1 MGNSNSSQRADF
13 LHRDH
18 RQFRPLAADRGE
30 HSRAHQSEV
39 ADDIQVDQ
47 TAEQTSG
54 LDPSRRESRSEI
66 NIYGTFRR
74 QISSRSTIVQRE
86 TGETIGTD
94 AIVYEQEERPLV
106 NMEDLGMRD
115 APITHVAAAPLAR
128 RQSTMSRLGSRM
140 LPNTVARG
148 LLNNGEE
155 TAAEGRA
162 HRMGFSGRRWN
173 EEEFQRLGDGH
184 RARRAINNLF
194 RSARTTTS
202 NPRRHT
208 IRGPYPAP
216 YANGQFTSD
225 VPDDAT
231 TTALSPSAEVHPGSP
246 SNVVRRPTR
255 LARVRESLS
264 LPIHNLFNHSA
275 EPSSYEAAPRT
286 PPRRPSRVAFAD
298 DSDHLLPPLSTMDH
312 RLDLD
317 DAPHE
322 LDAVE
327 PEARNVLSN
336 SRLSQNGIRRLPHA
350 LRSRSTRLIRRG
362 EHPPLSQVLQLAAAS
377 IAAQLS
383 GSPGPSTPGTRS
395 TGSNAL
401 DGPIQNFVRTL
412 QEAADAQ
419 AGESADPT
427 GSPDGSLP
435 PVNFLRVFQFPN
447 AEAPSTTPSLSG
459 TTPATGP
466 ARAEILDDTTAATNN
481 ERTVTLVL
489 VGVRS
494 MPSNGEGSGEESTLG
509 PSLDALLSMPFFPTT
524 NVLRS
529 GASGALLRRS
539 EARSRLNSRR
549 NSMTNFSSFPG
560 QYDSQRHHR
569 ARSTI
574 NRSPTEST
582 LPTPQ
587 PDPLPTLLSESPPG
601 PHPPPS
607 TPADARSGAAT
618 PNRRPSSA
626 SAIHAPNLPHLEE
639 HPSVMSEGNST
650 DTHINAAR
658 QRRRSDSEF
667 ARRPELSS
675 GATRRNGVVE
685 PDNAPQSGGRSWL
698 IYVVGT
704 NVSPD
709 HPAFTMPTLF
719 TDNPT
724 YEDMQ
729 LLSTLLGPVKPP
741 VATQDDV
748 ASAGGVYTLVQGAES
763 LVGQPRGGDEEATI
777 AIIAGDHCLICL
789 CDFDAKEEVRQLN
802 KCGHV
807 YHRECVDEVSHP
819 CRLVYARSVTD
830 STLSGSS
837 PGETLVPC
845 AEDRVST
852 KSHLLLRRQLLPEQ
866 SRFSLRNPHPSQNTL
881 LSPVPQHCCMLGPVH
896 QVGFDCGGH
905 LFHSKAPLSS
915 LRAFQRTCCFL
926 DGCTAWDGSSTTG
939 EKQRDLG
946 CDEGTCFFSPASRGR

>member
-1 MGNSNSSQRADF
+1 MSDRGDNARRHESGMTE
-13 LHRDH
+13 
-18 RQFRPLAADRGE
+18 RPLVGQIAERPS
-30 HSRAHQSEV
+30 SR
-39 ADDIQVDQ
+39 D
-47 TAEQTSG
+47 
-54 LDPSRRESRSEI
+54 RSEI

-74 QISSRSTIVQRE
+74 QISSQSITVQRE

-128 RQSTMSRLGSRM
+128 RPSTMSRLGSRM
-140 LPNTVARG
+140 LPSTVARG
-148 LLNNGEE
+148 LLNSGEE

-162 HRMGFSGRRWN
+162 HRMGLSGRRWN
-173 EEEFQRLGDGH
+173 EEEFQRLGDGNRPRRTINTIF
-184 RARRAINNLF
+184 RASRANNLN
-194 RSARTTTS
+194 T
-202 NPRRHT
+202 RRHT
-208 IRGPYPAP
+208 IRGPLPAQF
-216 YANGQFTSD
+216 ANGQAIRD
-225 VPDDAT
+225 EPEDAN
-231 TTALSPSAEVHPGSP
+231 LSSSPEVHTASP
-246 SNVVRRPTR
+246 SNSVRRRAR
-255 LARVRESLS
+255 LSRVRDSLS
-264 LPIHNLFNHSA
+264 FPIHHLLNHSA
-275 EPSSYEAAPRT
+275 ESSSHPAAPRT
-286 PPRRPSRVAFAD
+286 PPRRPSRVALAD

-312 RLDLD
+312 RLDID

-336 SRLSQNGIRRLPHA
+336 SRLSQNGMRRLPHA

-383 GSPGPSTPGTRS
+383 GNPTPLTSGIRS
-395 TGSNAL
+395 IGNDAL

-419 AGESADPT
+419 AGESTDPS
-427 GSPDGSLP
+427 GGPDSSLP

-447 AEAPSTTPSLSG
+447 TDATSATASLTGTAATPTHASG
-459 TTPATGP
+459 
-466 ARAEILDDTTAATNN
+466 ESLDDTTTEINN

-494 MPSNGEGSGEESTLG
+494 MPSNSEGHGEESTLG

-539 EARSRLNSRR
+539 EARSRINSRR
-549 NSMTNFSSFPG
+549 NSMTNFSSFPA

-569 ARSTI
+569 TRNTT
-574 NRSPTEST
+574 NRSPTEAS
-582 LPTPQ
+582 LPIPTSNAM
-587 PDPLPTLLSESPPG
+587 PTLLPESPPG
-601 PHPPPS
+601 PNPPPS

-626 SAIHAPNLPHLEE
+626 SAVHSSNLPHLDE
-639 HPSVMSEGNST
+639 HPAVMSDDSPT
-650 DTHINAAR
+650 DTNLNTAR

-675 GATRRNGVVE
+675 GASRRNGVVE
-685 PDNAPQSGGRSWL
+685 PDNVPPGGGRSWL

-719 TDNPT
+719 TDNPS

-748 ASAGGVYTLVQGAES
+748 SSAGGVYNLAQGPES
-763 LVGQPRGGDEEATI
+763 LIGQPLTNEEPTI
-777 AIIAGDHCLICL
+777 AILAGDRCLICL
-789 CDFDAKEEVRQLN
+789 GDYEVEDEIRKLN
-802 KCGHV
+802 NCQHV
-807 YHRECVDEVSHP
+807 YHRECIDEVSI
-819 CRLVYARSVTD
+819 
-830 STLSGSS
+830 SS
-837 PGETLVPC
+837 ALIHI
-845 AEDRVST
+845 
-852 KSHLLLRRQLLPEQ
+852 KSIANSLL
-866 SRFSLRNPHPSQNTL
+866 
-881 LSPVPQHCCMLGPVH
+881 
-896 QVGFDCGGH
+896 
-905 LFHSKAPLSS
+905 
-915 LRAFQRTCCFL
+915 
-926 DGCTAWDGSSTTG
+926 
-939 EKQRDLG
+939 
-946 CDEGTCFFSPASRGR
+946 

>member
-1 MGNSNSSQRADF
+1 MGNSASSPRPDF
-13 LHRDH
+13 LQ
-18 RQFRPLAADRGE
+18 RQPRRFRQLRSDRGE
-30 HSRAHQSEV
+30 GDRALEDENTDRPLGVPRAQRSRSLER
-39 ADDIQVDQ
+39 
-47 TAEQTSG
+47 
-54 LDPSRRESRSEI
+54 SRRQSRSEI

-74 QISSRSTIVQRE
+74 QISSQSITVQRE

-128 RQSTMSRLGSRM
+128 RPSTMSRLGSRM
-140 LPNTVARG
+140 LPSAVARS
-148 LLNNGEE
+148 LLNSGEE
-155 TAAEGRA
+155 TAAEGEA
-162 HRMGFSGRRWN
+162 HRMGLSGRRWN
-173 EEEFQRLGDGH
+173 EEEFQRLADGN
-184 RARRAINNLF
+184 RPRRTINTIF
-194 RSARTTTS
+194 RTSRTTTTS
-202 NPRRHT
+202 NSRRHT
-208 IRGPYPAP
+208 IRGPFTTP
-216 YANGQFTSD
+216 YARGQPLGD
-225 VPDDAT
+225 EPEEE
-231 TTALSPSAEVHPGSP
+231 SPSLFLP
-246 SNVVRRPTR
+246 SSDISAAAAPSEPASRRGR
-255 LARVRESLS
+255 RSRVRNSLS
-264 LPIHNLFNHSA
+264 FPLHSLFSHSS
-275 EPSSYEAAPRT
+275 ESSTHQVAPRT

-317 DAPHE
+317 DSPHE

-336 SRLSQNGIRRLPHA
+336 SRLSQNGMRRLPHA

-383 GSPGPSTPGTRS
+383 GHPSPLASGIRS
-395 TGSNAL
+395 MGNDVL

-419 AGESADPT
+419 AGENMIPSGSA
-427 GSPDGSLP
+427 DGSLP

-447 AEAPSTTPSLSG
+447 TEPAPSTASSSG
-459 TTPATGP
+459 PTAAADHPPGENLDDPATG
-466 ARAEILDDTTAATNN
+466 TNN

-494 MPSNGEGSGEESTLG
+494 MPSNGEGSGEESALG

-539 EARSRLNSRR
+539 EARSRLSSRR
-549 NSMTNFSSFPG
+549 NSMTNFSSFPA

-569 ARSTI
+569 PRNTVS
-574 NRSPTEST
+574 RSPTEST
-582 LPTPQ
+582 LPTSQ
-587 PDPLPTLLSESPPG
+587 PSSMPTVLSESPPG
-601 PHPPPS
+601 PNPPPS
-607 TPADARSGAAT
+607 TPADARSGTAT

-626 SAIHAPNLPHLEE
+626 SAIHSPNLPHLDE
-639 HPSVMSEGNST
+639 HPSIMSDNNSSDASLNT
-650 DTHINAAR
+650 AR

-685 PDNAPQSGGRSWL
+685 PDNAPQTGGRSWL

-709 HPAFTMPTLF
+709 HPAFTMPSLF
-719 TDNPT
+719 TDSPS

-748 ASAGGVYTLVQGAES
+748 VSAGGVYNLVQGPES
-763 LVGQPRGGDEEATI
+763 LVGQSVVGEGEPSI
-777 AIIAGDHCLICL
+777 AILAGDRCLICL
-789 CDFDAKEEVRQLN
+789 CDYEAKEEVRRLG
-802 KCGHV
+802 KCQHM
-807 YHRECVDEVSHP
+807 YHRECIDEV
-819 CRLVYARSVTD
+819 
-830 STLSGSS
+830 
-837 PGETLVPC
+837 
-845 AEDRVST
+845 
-852 KSHLLLRRQLLPEQ
+852 RR
-866 SRFSLRNPHPSQNTL
+866 F
-881 LSPVPQHCCMLGPVH
+881 
-896 QVGFDCGGH
+896 
-905 LFHSKAPLSS
+905 
-915 LRAFQRTCCFL
+915 
-926 DGCTAWDGSSTTG
+926 
-939 EKQRDLG
+939 
-946 CDEGTCFFSPASRGR
+946 

>member
-1 MGNSNSSQRADF
+1 MHFVDNVVLILTSTRMGNSTSSQRADF
-13 LHRDH
+13 LQRHPRRF
-18 RQFRPLAADRGE
+18 RQLVSDRSEADRRHE
-30 HSRAHQSEV
+30 HEAAPTAGQHVEPSTTLDRSRS
-39 ADDIQVDQ
+39 
-47 TAEQTSG
+47 
-54 LDPSRRESRSEI
+54 ESRSEI

-74 QISSRSTIVQRE
+74 QISSQSVTVQRE
-86 TGETIGTD
+86 TGATIGTD
-94 AIVYEQEERPLV
+94 AIVYEQEERSLV

-128 RQSTMSRLGSRM
+128 RPSTMSRLGSRM
-140 LPNTVARG
+140 LPSAVARG
-148 LLNNGEE
+148 LLNSGEE

-162 HRMGFSGRRWN
+162 HRMGLSGRRWN
-173 EEEFQRLGDGH
+173 EEDFQRLGDGNRPRRTIH
-184 RARRAINNLF
+184 AIFRTSRTTNSNSRPHTNRSGRLAAQYANRQQIRDGPEEPNTTYFSPSPEVPTTSPSSSARRRAR
-194 RSARTTTS
+194 
-202 NPRRHT
+202 
-208 IRGPYPAP
+208 
-216 YANGQFTSD
+216 
-225 VPDDAT
+225 
-231 TTALSPSAEVHPGSP
+231 LS
-246 SNVVRRPTR
+246 
-255 LARVRESLS
+255 RVRESLS
-264 LPIHNLFNHSA
+264 FPLHNLFTHSA
-275 EPSSYEAAPRT
+275 EASNQPAVPRT

-336 SRLSQNGIRRLPHA
+336 SRLSQNGMRRLPHA

-362 EHPPLSQVLQLAAAS
+362 EHPPLLQVLQLATAS

-383 GSPGPSTPGTRS
+383 GHAGPLTSGIRS
-395 TGSNAL
+395 MGNDAL

-419 AGESADPT
+419 SGENMNPS
-427 GSPDGSLP
+427 GNPDGSLP

-447 AEAPSTTPSLSG
+447 TEPASTMASFSG
-459 TTPATGP
+459 TAAGADHSP
-466 ARAEILDDTTAATNN
+466 EENVDDWTAGTNN
-481 ERTVTLVL
+481 DRTVTLVL

-494 MPSNGEGSGEESTLG
+494 MPSNSEGSGEESTLG

-539 EARSRLNSRR
+539 ETRSRLHSRR
-549 NSMTNFSSFPG
+549 NSMTNFSSFPA

-569 ARSTI
+569 PRNTT
-574 NRSPTEST
+574 NRSPTEPSS
-582 LPTPQ
+582 PTPQ
-587 PDPLPTLLSESPPG
+587 PNSMPTSLSDSPPG

-626 SAIHAPNLPHLEE
+626 SAIHSANIPHVEE
-639 HPSVMSEGNST
+639 HPSNMSGDNST
-650 DTHINAAR
+650 DTYLNTAR

-685 PDNAPQSGGRSWL
+685 PDNAPQSGARSWL

-719 TDNPT
+719 TDSPS

-748 ASAGGVYTLVQGAES
+748 ISAGGVYNLVQGPES
-763 LVGQPRGGDEEATI
+763 LIGQSLATDDEPTI
-777 AIIAGDHCLICL
+777 AILAGDRCLICL
-789 CDFDAKEEVRQLN
+789 CDYDAKEDVRQLS
-802 KCGHV
+802 KCQHV
-807 YHRECVDEVSHP
+807 YHRECIDEVSY
-819 CRLVYARSVTD
+819 L
-830 STLSGSS
+830 
-837 PGETLVPC
+837 
-845 AEDRVST
+845 
-852 KSHLLLRRQLLPEQ
+852 
-866 SRFSLRNPHPSQNTL
+866 
-881 LSPVPQHCCMLGPVH
+881 
-896 QVGFDCGGH
+896 
-905 LFHSKAPLSS
+905 
-915 LRAFQRTCCFL
+915 
-926 DGCTAWDGSSTTG
+926 
-939 EKQRDLG
+939 
-946 CDEGTCFFSPASRGR
+946 

>member
-1 MGNSNSSQRADF
+1 MQ
-13 LHRDH
+13 RDH
-18 RQFRPLAADRGE
+18 RRFRQLVSDRGE
-30 HSRAHQSEV
+30 SGRPHESQATEQPQ
-39 ADDIQVDQ
+39 ADQ
-47 TAEQTSG
+47 TAEQPLSPDR
-54 LDPSRRESRSEI
+54 LRHESRSDI
-66 NIYGTFRR
+66 NMYGTFTR
-74 QISSRSTIVQRE
+74 QISSQSITVQRE

-94 AIVYEQEERPLV
+94 SIVYEQEERPLV
-106 NMEDLGMRD
+106 NMEDLRMRD
-115 APITHVAAAPLAR
+115 APITHVVAAPLAR

-140 LPNTVARG
+140 LPSAVARG
-148 LLNNGEE
+148 LLSSGEE

-162 HRMGFSGRRWN
+162 HRMGLSGRRWN
-173 EEEFQRLGDGH
+173 EEEFESLGEG
-184 RARRAINNLF
+184 RRSRRTINNIF
-194 RSARTTTS
+194 RAARTNTS
-202 NPRRHT
+202 NLRRHT
-208 IRGPYPAP
+208 IRGPFPAQ
-216 YANGQFTSD
+216 YADGQLIRDEPEANTTNLETPTMPHTS
-225 VPDDAT
+225 
-231 TTALSPSAEVHPGSP
+231 SP
-246 SNVVRRPTR
+246 SNSARRRAR
-255 LARVRESLS
+255 LSRVRESLS
-264 LPIHNLFNHSA
+264 FPLHNPFHHSV
-275 EPSSYEAAPRT
+275 ETSNNQNAPRA
-286 PPRRPSRVAFAD
+286 PPRRPSRGAYAD

-336 SRLSQNGIRRLPHA
+336 TRLAQNGMRRLPHA

-383 GSPGPSTPGTRS
+383 GNPSPLSSGMRS
-395 TGSNAL
+395 RGADAI

-419 AGESADPT
+419 AGDGIDPS
-427 GSPDGSLP
+427 GRLDGSLP

-447 AEAPSTTPSLSG
+447 TDG
-459 TTPATGP
+459 TPAATSSTGNVS
-466 ARAEILDDTTAATNN
+466 AASQTTGENLDDTAAGAHN

-494 MPSNGEGSGEESTLG
+494 MPSNTEGSGEESTLG
-509 PSLDALLSMPFFPTT
+509 PSLDALLSLPFFPTT

-539 EARSRLNSRR
+539 EARSRLNNRR
-549 NSMTNFSSFPG
+549 NSMTNFSSFPA

-569 ARSTI
+569 TRSTVT
-574 NRSPTEST
+574 RSPAEST
-582 LPTPQ
+582 LPTSQ
-587 PDPLPTLLSESPPG
+587 PSSMPTVLSESPPG

-626 SAIHAPNLPHLEE
+626 SAIHSPHLPHLEE
-639 HPSVMSEGNST
+639 HPPAMSVENPT
-650 DTHINAAR
+650 DPNLNTPR

-685 PDNAPQSGGRSWL
+685 PDHAPPSGGRSWL

-709 HPAFTMPTLF
+709 HPAFFLPTLF
-719 TDNPT
+719 TDNPS

-748 ASAGGVYTLVQGAES
+748 TSAGGVYILAQGPES
-763 LVGQPRGGDEEATI
+763 LVGQPVNNNEIPPI
-777 AIIAGDHCLICL
+777 AILAGDRCLICL
-789 CDFDAKEEVRQLN
+789 SDYEAKEEVRQISN
-802 KCGHV
+802 CNHV
-807 YHRECVDEVSHP
+807 YHRECIDEVSFI
-819 CRLVYARSVTD
+819 
-830 STLSGSS
+830 
-837 PGETLVPC
+837 GE
-845 AEDRVST
+845 
-852 KSHLLLRRQLLPEQ
+852 LPVKRIQ
-866 SRFSLRNPHPSQNTL
+866 
-881 LSPVPQHCCMLGPVH
+881 
-896 QVGFDCGGH
+896 
-905 LFHSKAPLSS
+905 
-915 LRAFQRTCCFL
+915 
-926 DGCTAWDGSSTTG
+926 
-939 EKQRDLG
+939 
-946 CDEGTCFFSPASRGR
+946 

>member
-1 MGNSNSSQRADF
+1 MGNSSSSQRAD
-13 LHRDH
+13 LLQRDH
-18 RQFRPLAADRGE
+18 RRFRQLVSDRSDNGRPHE
-30 HSRAHQSEV
+30 SEPTSHPPVGQLVERPSSRE
-39 ADDIQVDQ
+39 
-47 TAEQTSG
+47 
-54 LDPSRRESRSEI
+54 RSEL

-74 QISSRSTIVQRE
+74 QISSQSITVQRE

-128 RQSTMSRLGSRM
+128 RPSTMSRLGSRM
-140 LPNTVARG
+140 LPSAVARG
-148 LLNNGEE
+148 LLNSGEE

-162 HRMGFSGRRWN
+162 HRMGLSGRRWN
-173 EEEFQRLGDGH
+173 EEEFQRLGDGN
-184 RARRAINNLF
+184 RPRRTINTIF
-194 RSARTTTS
+194 RTSRTTTS

-208 IRGPYPAP
+208 IRGPFPAQF
-216 YANGQFTSD
+216 ANGQVIRDEPEEASTS
-225 VPDDAT
+225 T
-231 TTALSPSAEVHPGSP
+231 LSPSPDLHVANP
-246 SNVVRRPTR
+246 SNSARRRAR
-255 LARVRESLS
+255 LSRVRDSLS
-264 LPIHNLFNHSA
+264 FPIHNLFNHS
-275 EPSSYEAAPRT
+275 PDTSSHQVAPRT

-298 DSDHLLPPLSTMDH
+298 DSDHLLPPISTMDH
-312 RLDLD
+312 RLDID

-336 SRLSQNGIRRLPHA
+336 SRLSQTGMRRLPQA

-383 GSPGPSTPGTRS
+383 GNPTPLTSGIRS
-395 TGSNAL
+395 MGNDAL

-419 AGESADPT
+419 AGESTDPS
-427 GSPDGSLP
+427 GVPEGSLP

-447 AEAPSTTPSLSG
+447 TENPSATTSSTG
-459 TTPATGP
+459 TTSAPGHTP
-466 ARAEILDDTTAATNN
+466 RESLDDMTAGTNN

-494 MPSNGEGSGEESTLG
+494 MPSNAEGPGEESTLG

-539 EARSRLNSRR
+539 EARSRINSRR
-549 NSMTNFSSFPG
+549 NSMTNFSSFPA

-569 ARSTI
+569 TRNTS
-574 NRSPTEST
+574 NRSPVELS
-582 LPTPQ
+582 LPISSSNAM
-587 PDPLPTLLSESPPG
+587 PTLLSESPPG
-601 PHPPPS
+601 PNPPPS

-626 SAIHAPNLPHLEE
+626 SAIHSPNLPHLDE
-639 HPSVMSEGNST
+639 HPSVMSDETPT
-650 DTHINAAR
+650 DINLNTAR

-685 PDNAPQSGGRSWL
+685 PDNAPQGGGRSWL

-719 TDNPT
+719 TDNPS

-748 ASAGGVYTLVQGAES
+748 ISAGGVYNLVQGPES
-763 LVGQPRGGDEEATI
+763 LVGRPLTGVEEATI
-777 AIIAGDHCLICL
+777 AILAGDRCLICL
-789 CDFDAKEEVRQLN
+789 GDYEMKDEVRKLN
-802 KCGHV
+802 NCQHV
-807 YHRECVDEVSHP
+807 YHRECIDEVS
-819 CRLVYARSVTD
+819 YS
-830 STLSGSS
+830 
-837 PGETLVPC
+837 
-845 AEDRVST
+845 
-852 KSHLLLRRQLLPEQ
+852 
-866 SRFSLRNPHPSQNTL
+866 
-881 LSPVPQHCCMLGPVH
+881 
-896 QVGFDCGGH
+896 
-905 LFHSKAPLSS
+905 
-915 LRAFQRTCCFL
+915 
-926 DGCTAWDGSSTTG
+926 
-939 EKQRDLG
+939 
-946 CDEGTCFFSPASRGR
+946 

>member
-1 MGNSNSSQRADF
+1 MGNSSSSQRADF
-13 LHRDH
+13 LQRDH
-18 RQFRPLAADRGE
+18 RRFRQLGPDRGE
-30 HSRAHQSEV
+30 GRRSRENEITHRLPAGQL
-39 ADDIQVDQ
+39 
-47 TAEQTSG
+47 AEQSPS
-54 LDPSRRESRSEI
+54 LDRLHSESRSEI

-74 QISSRSTIVQRE
+74 QISSQSTTVQRE

-128 RQSTMSRLGSRM
+128 RPSTMSRLGSRM
-140 LPNTVARG
+140 LPSAVARG
-148 LLNNGEE
+148 LLNSGEE

-162 HRMGFSGRRWN
+162 HRMGLSGRRWN
-173 EEEFQRLGDGH
+173 EEEFQRLGEAN
-184 RARRAINNLF
+184 RPRRTINTIF
-194 RSARTTTS
+194 RTSRTTAS
-202 NPRRHT
+202 NARRHT
-208 IRGPYPAP
+208 IRGPFPTL
-216 YANGQFTSD
+216 YANGQPIRDEPEEAS
-225 VPDDAT
+225 
-231 TTALSPSAEVHPGSP
+231 TANLPRSPQAPAASLSNTA
-246 SNVVRRPTR
+246 RRRAR
-255 LARVRESLS
+255 LSRVRNSLS
-264 LPIHNLFNHSA
+264 FPIQSLFNHSA
-275 EPSSYEAAPRT
+275 ESPNHQGAPRT

-298 DSDHLLPPLSTMDH
+298 DSDHLLPPLSNMDH

-336 SRLSQNGIRRLPHA
+336 SRLSQNGMRRLPHA

-383 GSPGPSTPGTRS
+383 GNPSPMTSGIRS
-395 TGSNAL
+395 MGHDAL

-419 AGESADPT
+419 AGEGQGPA

-435 PVNFLRVFQFPN
+435 PVNFLRVFQFPST
-447 AEAPSTTPSLSG
+447 ESPSRAPSFTG
-459 TTPATGP
+459 TAG
-466 ARAEILDDTTAATNN
+466 AADHALGENLEDLTAGTNN

-539 EARSRLNSRR
+539 EARSRLSSRR
-549 NSMTNFSSFPG
+549 NSMTNFSSFPA

-569 ARSTI
+569 PRNTI
-574 NRSPTEST
+574 NRSPTESP
-582 LPTPQ
+582 LPNPQPNSMPTP
-587 PDPLPTLLSESPPG
+587 LSESPPG
-601 PHPPPS
+601 PHAPPS

-626 SAIHAPNLPHLEE
+626 SAIHSPNLPHLVE
-639 HPSVMSEGNST
+639 HPSIMSDDSST
-650 DTHINAAR
+650 DTFLNTAR

-685 PDNAPQSGGRSWL
+685 PDNAPQNGGRSWL

-719 TDNPT
+719 TDNPS

-741 VATQDDV
+741 VATPDDV
-748 ASAGGVYTLVQGAES
+748 ISAGGVYNLFQGPES
-763 LVGQPRGGDEEATI
+763 LIGRPLTSDEEPAI
-777 AIIAGDHCLICL
+777 AMLAGDRCLICL
-789 CDFDAKEEVRQLN
+789 CDYEAEEEVRKLS
-802 KCGHV
+802 KCQHV
-807 YHRECVDEVSHP
+807 YHRECIDEVS
-819 CRLVYARSVTD
+819 D
-830 STLSGSS
+830 I
-837 PGETLVPC
+837 
-845 AEDRVST
+845 
-852 KSHLLLRRQLLPEQ
+852 
-866 SRFSLRNPHPSQNTL
+866 
-881 LSPVPQHCCMLGPVH
+881 
-896 QVGFDCGGH
+896 
-905 LFHSKAPLSS
+905 
-915 LRAFQRTCCFL
+915 
-926 DGCTAWDGSSTTG
+926 
-939 EKQRDLG
+939 
-946 CDEGTCFFSPASRGR
+946 